1 MRILTVITIFVLSA
15 RLGLFARTPDAGKMS
30 PLVRRAAMDATAALE
45 SDARTLRL
53 PFLSHQSKTAA
64 RPIGPSASITAFVLI
79 EGDGESLL
87 RDNGCRPLARFGDI
101 HIASI
106 PLNRLGA
113 LSLENSVMRI
123 EAGAP
128 CTVQMDTTR
137 HIVGASY
144 VHSGYKLPQ
153 AYTGRGV
160 VMGVMDIGFD
170 LTHPD
175 FYSPDMKEYRIK
187 SLWDQL
193 SADYDPS
200 SGLPVG
206 AIYTGREALIEYGC
220 VRDGHKQ
227 THGTY
232 TLGIAAGSGY
242 GTDYRGMAWE
252 SDICLVA
259 NATSGDKEFIAEED
273 RYKYTSAT
281 DALGFKYIFD
291 YAESVGKPCV
301 ISFSEGSKQDMYGDD
316 KLFYEVLD
324 SLVGPGRILV
334 ASAGNNGADNV
345 HFHKPVGQAS
355 QGTFVIGKDENVY
368 FQMKSAE
375 PFTIRTV
382 VYSERPDTVLIE
394 SAWPI
399 AASDST
405 YTDTLQLADGRYEF
419 TVAGYPSCYD
429 PSEYAYE
436 MLITAPRQI
445 GTTTPVSVE
454 IVGSDAD
461 AHFFMT
467 SGYMTEN
474 RKNPKLIAGDSSYS
488 LLSPGS
494 SPAAICVGATSYRT
508 WFTDYLGNRIDFNQ
522 GTDGERAYYSSMGP
536 TFDGRVKP
544 DVMAPGTN
552 VTSARSSFYLD
563 GASDPWDVAYFDY
576 AGRRYGWHTNTGTSA
591 STPVVGG
598 AVALWLQAN
607 PKLSPDDVREV
618 IRETSRHLADDG
630 TLLPNNEWGMG
641 EIDVYAGI
649 VKVLRMQSD
658 GLDNISSNQPSGVAF
673 SLSGDVLSVSFAR
686 PLPRPA
692 TVCVYSLD
700 GKLMISQSLEGGR
713 EDCLVNLSA
722 LPCGA
727 VYAVQLRSE
736 APGIT
741 GSTLIRK

>member
-1 MRILTVITIFVLSA
+1 MKKIFVILLIMLSA
-15 RLGLFARTPDAGKMS
+15 WTDITAQTPKFHKMS
-30 PLVRRAAMDATAALE
+30 PFVCEALASFSGTVPKAKIPFARRMAKV
-45 SDARTLRL
+45 SSSVSKRFNTL
-53 PFLSHQSKTAA
+53 
-64 RPIGPSASITAFVLI
+64 TAFVRI
-79 EGDGESLL
+79 ADDGETVL
-87 RDNGCRPLARFGDI
+87 RDNGCTPLARFGNI
-101 HIASI
+101 YIASI
-106 PLNRLGA
+106 PLTRLGA
-113 LSLENSVMRI
+113 LSLESSVMRI
-123 EAGAP
+123 EADAP

-137 HIVGASY
+137 QIVGASY
-144 VHSGYKLPQ
+144 VHSGHELPQ

-175 FYSPDMKEYRIK
+175 FYSPDMTEYRIK

-193 SADYDPS
+193 SADHDPS

-206 AIYTGREALIEYGC
+206 ATYTGREALLNYGC

-242 GTDYRGMAWE
+242 DTDYRGVAWE
-252 SDICLVA
+252 SDLCIVA

-291 YAESVGKPCV
+291 YAESVDKPCV
-301 ISFSEGSKQDMYGDD
+301 ISFSEGAKQDMYGDD

-334 ASAGNNGADNV
+334 ASAGNNGADYV
-345 HFHKPVGQAS
+345 HFHKPAGQAS
-355 QGTFVIGKDENVY
+355 QGTFVIGNDENVY

-382 VYSERPDTVLIE
+382 VYNEHPDTVLIE
-394 SAWPI
+394 SAWPL

-405 YTDTLQLADGRYEF
+405 YTDTLQLTDGRYEF

-445 GTTTPVSVE
+445 GLATPVSVE
-454 IVGSDAD
+454 IVGNEAD

-467 SGYMTEN
+467 SGYMTTN
-474 RKNPKLIAGDSSYS
+474 AKNPKLIAGDSSYS

-494 SPAAICVGATSYRT
+494 APAAICVGATSHRT
-508 WFTDYLGNRIDFNQ
+508 WFTNYLGNRIDFNQ
-522 GTDGERAYYSSMGP
+522 GTDGERAYYSAMGP
-536 TFDGRVKP
+536 TFAGRVKP

-552 VTSARSSFYLD
+552 ITSARSSFYLD
-563 GASDPWDVAYFDY
+563 GEPAAWDAAYFY
-576 AGRRYGWHTNTGTSA
+576 YEGRRYWWHTNSGTSS

-598 AVALWLQAN
+598 TIALWLQAN
-607 PKLSPDDVREV
+607 PQLSPDDVREV
-618 IRETSRHLADDG
+618 IKKTSRRLTADNAPI
-630 TLLPNNEWGMG
+630 PNNQWGYG
-641 EIDVYAGI
+641 EIDAYKGLVE
-649 VKVLRMQSD
+649 VLRMQSD
-658 GLDNISSNQPSGVAF
+658 GLNEISDYQPSGARF
-673 SLSGDVLSVSFAR
+673 SMSGSDLRISFGHALR
-686 PLPRPA
+686 TPA
-692 TVCVYSLD
+692 TLCVYSLN
-700 GKLMISQSLEGGR
+700 GTLLASHPVPAGSANYS
-713 EDCLVNLSA
+713 VNIA
-722 LPCGA
+722 HLPEA
-727 VYAVQLRSE
+727 VYAVQLRGE
-736 APGIT
+736 DKGIT
-741 GSTLIRK
+741 GSTLVRK